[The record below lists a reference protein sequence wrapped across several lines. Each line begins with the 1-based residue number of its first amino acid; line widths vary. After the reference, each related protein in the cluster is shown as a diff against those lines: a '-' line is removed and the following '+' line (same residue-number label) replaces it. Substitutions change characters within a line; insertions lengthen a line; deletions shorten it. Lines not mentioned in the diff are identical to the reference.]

1 MLAVPLATNGQKA
14 AIHALKVRAG
24 LDDDHYRDM
33 LRQQVSATSSKDLTR
48 DQAGRVIEHLKLI
61 AGQGGPAP
69 AKKPLAEGALS
80 LDGPYVGVC
89 RKLWIAGW
97 NLGVFEDRRDTALV
111 AFVERQTGLKTL
123 NWVRDHRDG
132 SAVVEALKKWLAR
145 AADVAWDADAKALR
159 ARGMGVVRWRKLAV
173 VRAQCRKLA
182 ETAAVDLDERSD
194 DDLDR
199 LQAELGR
206 RVRRL
211 GERRKRA

>member
-1 MLAVPLATNGQKA
+1 MLAVPLATNQQKA
-14 AIHALKVRAG
+14 AIHALKTRAG

-33 LRQQVSATSSKDLTR
+33 LRQQVSATSSKNLTR

-61 AGQGGPAP
+61 AGQSNAP
-69 AKKPLAEGALS
+69 AKKKPLAEGALA
-80 LDGPYVGVC
+80 LDGPYAGVC
-89 RKLWIAGW
+89 RALWLAGW

-111 AFVERQTGLKTL
+111 AFVERQTGLKAM
-123 NWVRDHRDG
+123 NWLRDEKDG
-132 SAVVEALKKWLAR
+132 RAVVEALKAWIGR
-145 AADVAWDADAKALR
+145 TTDVAWDADAKMLR
-159 ARGMGVVRWRKLAV
+159 LRGISIARWRKLAV

-182 ETAAVDLDERSD
+182 EPAPADLDAKSNDE
-194 DDLDR
+194 LNR